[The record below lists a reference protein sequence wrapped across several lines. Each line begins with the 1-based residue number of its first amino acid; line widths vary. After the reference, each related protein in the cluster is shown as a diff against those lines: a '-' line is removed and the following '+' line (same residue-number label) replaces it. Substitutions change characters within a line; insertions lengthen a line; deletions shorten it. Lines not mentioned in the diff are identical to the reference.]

1 MVTALDIVPGS
12 QGKAYLVGTAQ
23 CDIWK
28 AAEGRPADM
37 AMFGHSATL
46 LSVTA
51 NPRSDF
57 AHVFATI
64 SEANRV
70 AVWSAASKQVW
81 SHCDGMPWH
90 SGI

>member
-1 MVTALDIVPGS
+1 
-12 QGKAYLVGTAQ
+12 
-23 CDIWK
+23 
-28 AAEGRPADM
+28 M

-51 NPRSDF
+51 NPRSNF

-70 AVWSAASKQVW
+70 AVWSAASKQVCT
-81 SHCDGMPWH
+81 HCDGMPWH